1 MWEILEIWNLY
12 WSSFDPPGSE
22 ILILVLSLGHS
33 LETPGRV
40 AGLGGWV
47 AGGNPYILAVP
58 QDNCITPKWENL
70 VPIFL
75 SISRSFQYAS
85 KIGNH
90 YANLV
95 ILTLLHI
102 RIIYASLKTFL
113 KSQKPYSIP
122 TKLGRADRS
131 F

>member
-1 MWEILEIWNLY
+1 M
-12 WSSFDPPGSE
+12 
-22 ILILVLSLGHS
+22 LVLSLGHS

-40 AGLGGWV
+40 AGWGGWV

-113 KSQKPYSIP
+113 KMLRNREEASFL
-122 TKLGRADRS
+122 TWWFTLVKLVSD
-131 F
+131 

>member
-1 MWEILEIWNLY
+1 M
-12 WSSFDPPGSE
+12 
-22 ILILVLSLGHS
+22 LVLNPGHS
-33 LETPGRV
+33 LGTSGR
-40 AGLGGWV
+40 GV
-47 AGGNPYILAVP
+47 AGGNLYILAAP
-58 QDNCITPKWENL
+58 QDNCITLKCENL

-95 ILTLLHI
+95 TLTLLNI

-113 KSQKPYSIP
+113 KNQKSYSIP
-122 TKLGRADRS
+122 TKSGRVDRS